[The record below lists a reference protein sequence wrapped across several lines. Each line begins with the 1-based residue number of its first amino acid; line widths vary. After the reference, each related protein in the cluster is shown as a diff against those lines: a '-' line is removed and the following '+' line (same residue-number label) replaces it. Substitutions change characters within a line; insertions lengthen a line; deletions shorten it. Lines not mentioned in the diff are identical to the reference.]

1 MGATKRCLVVQH
13 ERWPA
18 RSDSLMSPGQ
28 IGCWLKRLRKEFT
41 FGRVFACVAGGPQP
55 CLIVQHKRVPSCNL
69 KDCLRTLCVSTYIMW
84 LNDLHSNEGYQMS
97 KFAKFVLDTRFCQP
111 HTGINKFFSVTS
123 LNWWNDIKKFT
134 RLVYASDPTVTAQQN
149 IDPDVVQHTHNLHK
163 NIIKTEYLKII
174 GDTLM
179 KKIHD
184 DSKKRKRKT
193 IRTRKNFQT
202 AKSNDIEN
210 RRTAVYNDS
219 YDLNAE
225 INNFFQSS
233 HPSNLFFK
241 RDNCSKCFME
251 INISE
256 LLRFCSYCGSKIVLS
271 DDVNELESDEDGSV
285 KSDCEADE
293 NKDDNDLPK
302 INKLAFREVHNAI
315 PDTAKMHLKSGKIVE
330 DVLFDFAK
338 DMEHEQALF
347 TEAEWNELTEDR
359 IRFPAV
365 PHEIAKELM
374 RYRKTTL
381 SELRNSVMTSYLQ
394 DGTIYNINKHYDQE
408 WIQMAFTA
416 AFFGTCIDFCMRD
429 IQLGTDIKRT
439 DAPSL
444 ASANRK
450 NRGRSGN
457 TNTRKLTGRKIDGI
471 VYIVDRLIEVGAI
484 EAARSFLGVSDQK
497 YLLETFKMPKTLRD
511 IYADLVRTAN
521 YEDRKANNIQVFGI
535 LHLGLWIQFARLW
548 RAGGSVCI
556 FRKDPVS
563 HHVDSKFSEDGIKSF
578 LKLMAAIYQHK
589 LIIRNNLQTL
599 NIRNTNIEPTD
610 EDFLNELL
618 EVGDYS
624 ASPTSNIFF
633 ADSWP
638 TPRKKRKNSKK
649 KNARKM
655 RKL

>member
-28 IGCWLKRLRKEFT
+28 IGCWL
-41 FGRVFACVAGGPQP
+41 
-55 CLIVQHKRVPSCNL
+55 
-69 KDCLRTLCVSTYIMW
+69 
-84 LNDLHSNEGYQMS
+84 MS

-134 RLVYASDPTVTAQQN
+134 RLVYASDPTVTAQQVFNQYAQSLFEISTIKN

-285 KSDCEADE
+285 KSDCGADE
-293 NKDDNDLPK
+293 NKNDNDLPK

-359 IRFPAV
+359 IRIPAV

-408 WIQMAFTA
+408 WIQMAVRTLVNLYENIDSPLIRNQYEDWFTVS
-416 AFFGTCIDFCMRD
+416 FFGTCIDFCMRD

-444 ASANRK
+444 ASPNRK

-511 IYADLVRTAN
+511 IYVDLVRTAN